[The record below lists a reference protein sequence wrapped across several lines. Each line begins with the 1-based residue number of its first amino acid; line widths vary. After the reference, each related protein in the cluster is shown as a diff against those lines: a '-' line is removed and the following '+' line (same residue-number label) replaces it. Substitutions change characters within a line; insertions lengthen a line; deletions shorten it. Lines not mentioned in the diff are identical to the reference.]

1 MSKED
6 VCVSRDQLSLV
17 VLAMRYRTEAVDLQF
32 KDELIGIERSA
43 RRESRIGQRFRGSM
57 NGV

>member
-6 VCVSRDQLSLV
+6 VCVSRDQLSLA

-32 KDELIGIERSA
+32 KDELIGIETLCA
-43 RRESRIGQRFRGSM
+43 A
-57 NGV
+57 